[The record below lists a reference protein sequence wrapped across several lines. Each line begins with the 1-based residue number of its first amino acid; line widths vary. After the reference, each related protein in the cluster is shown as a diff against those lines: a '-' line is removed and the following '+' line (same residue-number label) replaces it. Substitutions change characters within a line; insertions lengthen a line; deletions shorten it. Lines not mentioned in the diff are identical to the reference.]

1 MFQGGGGGLLNPF
14 TSQAAGWFPTG
25 PALGS
30 VAWGKEPL
38 YHAGSGPKPQLRLT
52 PRAPGQATPEFNVK
66 YQSRPL
72 KRLLSP
78 LRKASCAGQLLKI
91 LPAFTQIWLILAI
104 FLSSRKSFFLKALV
118 LLIIR
123 YCFTWYFTH
132 IGTLKIDFKR
142 V

>member
-1 MFQGGGGGLLNPF
+1 MNPF

-52 PRAPGQATPEFNVK
+52 PRTPGQATPEFNVK
-66 YQSRPL
+66 YQSQPL

-78 LRKASCAGQLLKI
+78 LRKASCAGSVAENTPCLYTDLVNFSDFFYLLES
-91 LPAFTQIWLILAI
+91 L
-104 FLSSRKSFFLKALV
+104 FFLKP
-118 LLIIR
+118 
-123 YCFTWYFTH
+123 
-132 IGTLKIDFKR
+132 
-142 V
+142 